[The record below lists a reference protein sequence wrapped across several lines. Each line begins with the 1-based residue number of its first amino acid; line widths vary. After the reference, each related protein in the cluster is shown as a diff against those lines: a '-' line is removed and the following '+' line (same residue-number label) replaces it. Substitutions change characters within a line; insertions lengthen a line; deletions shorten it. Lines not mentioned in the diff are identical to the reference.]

1 MGSKTDCAIPFKG
14 QQPYDMPSG
23 LVIPSVLDLS
33 SCDEKLLVP
42 QAPDVSFRLL
52 PLLRFSRLLHQH
64 LTRTKIWYTLPTLA
78 YRASGSDDFKGTMA
92 LS

>member
-1 MGSKTDCAIPFKG
+1 MGSKTDSAIPFKG
-14 QQPYDMPSG
+14 QQPYDASD

-33 SCDEKLLVP
+33 SCDEKLWVP

-52 PLLRFSRLLHQH
+52 PLLRFSRLLRQH
-64 LTRTKIWYTLPTLA
+64 LTRTKIWYSLPTPA
-78 YRASGSDDFKGTMA
+78 YQAGGSDDFKGTMA